1 VIVRWIVFDYGEVIS
16 KRTAALPDLAEVLG
30 TDSVAFESAYWAHR
44 EAYDRGMPDQEYW
57 SAVAGKELDEP
68 TSAQLTKIDT
78 TGWLITEQSTLELI
92 ADIKAAGHGLA
103 LLSNAPSA
111 FGRLVEVEA
120 WSRQFE
126 HLIFSGDLRMAKP
139 DPQMWAALLD
149 RLGAQPR
156 DCVFF
161 DDRQVNIDGAA
172 AAGIDAQL
180 WVSAAKAR
188 EHLTAVGIL

>member
-1 VIVRWIVFDYGEVIS
+1 MRWIVFDYGEVIS
-16 KRTAALPDLAEVLG
+16 KRTAALAELAEILG
-30 TDSVAFESAYWAHR
+30 ADPTAFETTYWAHR
-44 EAYDRGMPDQEYW
+44 EAYDRGMPDIDYW
-57 SAVAGKELDEP
+57 SAVAGKALDEP

-78 TGWLITEQSTLELI
+78 TGWLTVEQSTLDLI

-120 WSRQFE
+120 WSTQFA
-126 HLIFSGDLRMAKP
+126 HLIFSGDLKIAKP
-139 DPQMWAALLD
+139 DPEMWATLLE
-149 RLGAQPR
+149 RLGAQPQ

-188 EHLTAVGIL
+188 EYLAAVGVL

>member
-1 VIVRWIVFDYGEVIS
+1 
-16 KRTAALPDLAEVLG
+16 
-30 TDSVAFESAYWAHR
+30 
-44 EAYDRGMPDQEYW
+44 MPDIDYW
-57 SAVAGKELDEP
+57 SAVAGKALDEP

-78 TGWLITEQSTLELI
+78 TGWLTVEQSTLDLI

-120 WSRQFE
+120 WSTQFA
-126 HLIFSGDLRMAKP
+126 HLIFSGDLKIAKP
-139 DPQMWAALLD
+139 DPEMWATLLE
-149 RLGAQPR
+149 RLGAQPQ

-188 EHLTAVGIL
+188 EYLAAVGVL

>member
-1 VIVRWIVFDYGEVIS
+1 MRWIVFDYGEVIS
-16 KRTAALPDLAEVLG
+16 KRTAALAELAEVVG
-30 TDSVAFESAYWAHR
+30 ADPAAFETAYWAHR
-44 EAYDRGMPDQEYW
+44 EAYDRGQPDLEYW
-57 SAVAGKELDEP
+57 SAVAGTDLDEP

-78 TGWLITEQSTLELI
+78 TGWLTTEQSTLDLI

-103 LLSNAPSA
+103 LLSNAPSS

-120 WSRQFE
+120 WSTQFA
-126 HLIFSGDLRMAKP
+126 HLIFSGDLRIAKP
-139 DPQMWAALLD
+139 DPEMWTLLLE
-149 RLGAQPR
+149 RLNAQPQ

-161 DDRQVNIDGAA
+161 DDRQVNIDGAT

-188 EHLTAVGIL
+188 EYLAAAGIL